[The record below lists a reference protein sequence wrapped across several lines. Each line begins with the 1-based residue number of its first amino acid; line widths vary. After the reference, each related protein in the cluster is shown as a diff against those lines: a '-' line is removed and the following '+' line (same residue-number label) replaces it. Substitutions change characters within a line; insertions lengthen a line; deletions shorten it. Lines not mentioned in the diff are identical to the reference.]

1 MNKLDLVKITMVKEL
16 KERIMMLLV
25 MKMSK
30 TLMITMLLVLK
41 GLLMKMVKEMGLN
54 SSLVLMPSL
63 FCENKVL
70 LQL

>member
-41 GLLMKMVKEMGLN
+41 GLLMKMVKEMGLK
-54 SSLVLMPSL
+54 STLVLMPSL
-63 FCENKVL
+63 FSSSSDRV
-70 LQL
+70 